1 MNRDHTADTPRG
13 LGRDDSFVTIA
24 IERRA
29 RAKCAAA
36 CADGQAQYG

>member
-1 MNRDHTADTPRG
+1 MNRDHTADAPRG
-13 LGRDDSFVTIA
+13 LGRDDWFGTIG

-36 CADGQAQYG
+36 LADGQAQYG